1 MTTPHL
7 PPLPR
12 PRPHGLQLILR
23 PLVEFLHTEAAG
35 GIVLLVATVAALV
48 WANSPWAE
56 AYQHLWHT
64 PVGVEVGR
72 WSMKHPLEWWIN
84 DGLMVLFF
92 FVVGL
97 EIKRELVAGELREPR
112 KAALP
117 AAAALG
123 GMLVPALVYFAL
135 QHGRPGE
142 RGWGVPMA
150 TDIAFAVGV
159 LALLPRVPAGLKI
172 LLLSLAIVDDIGAVL
187 VIGIFYSSDISLVA
201 LAWAGGGLLA
211 IIAARLARVRVL
223 GLYAAVAVFVWLA
236 LTQSGIH
243 PTLAGVALGL
253 LTPSRSLVGKSRLLE
268 ILEVVA
274 VRLRAR
280 EDDSLDGL
288 ADEVNTLVKYGRR
301 TMPLLD
307 RLQSALHPWVAFA
320 IMPLFA
326 LANAGVVI
334 DTSELTSPV
343 SLAVAAGLLLGKP
356 IGVVLFS
363 LAAVRLGVA
372 QLPTGVTLGRLVGIG
387 FLAGIGFTMSLFI
400 AALGLKGDLLT
411 AGKVGT
417 LIGSV
422 GSAALGVVV
431 LILTLPRR
439 ATGD

>member
-1 MTTPHL
+1 MTTPQVPL
-7 PPLPR
+7 LPR

-35 GIVLLVATVAALV
+35 GIVLLVATVAALIWV
-48 WANSPWAE
+48 NSPWAE

-64 PVGVEVGR
+64 TVGVEVGR
-72 WSMKHPLEWWIN
+72 WSLKHPLEWWIN

-150 TDIAFAVGV
+150 TDIAFAIGV

-187 VIGIFYSSDISLVA
+187 VIGVFYSSDISFVA

-211 IIAARLARVRVL
+211 IVAARLARIRVL
-223 GLYAAVAVFVWLA
+223 GLYAAIAVFVWLA

-268 ILEVVA
+268 ILEVVS

-280 EDDSLDGL
+280 EDDSL
-288 ADEVNTLVKYGRR
+288 AEEVNTLVKYGRR

-334 DTSELTSPV
+334 DMRELASPV

-372 QLPTGVTLGRLVGIG
+372 QMPTGVTFGRLCGIG

-431 LILTLPRR
+431 LMLTLPRR
-439 ATGD
+439 DAGD

>member
-1 MTTPHL
+1 MTTPQVPL
-7 PPLPR
+7 LPR

-35 GIVLLVATVAALV
+35 GIVLLVATVAALIWV
-48 WANSPWAE
+48 NSPWAE

-64 PVGVEVGR
+64 TVGVEVGR
-72 WSMKHPLEWWIN
+72 WSLKHPLEWWIN

-150 TDIAFAVGV
+150 TDIAFAIGV

-187 VIGIFYSSDISLVA
+187 VIGIFYSSDISFVA

-211 IIAARLARVRVL
+211 IVGARLARIRVL
-223 GLYAAVAVFVWLA
+223 GLYAAIAVFVWLA

-268 ILEVVA
+268 ILEVVS

-280 EDDSLDGL
+280 EDDSL
-288 ADEVNTLVKYGRR
+288 AEEVNTLVKYGRR

-334 DTSELTSPV
+334 DMRELASPV

-372 QLPTGVTLGRLVGIG
+372 QMPTGVTFGRLCGIG

-431 LILTLPRR
+431 LMLTLPRR
-439 ATGD
+439 DAGD

>member
-1 MTTPHL
+1 MTTPQVPL
-7 PPLPR
+7 LPR

-35 GIVLLVATVAALV
+35 GIVLLVATVAALI

-56 AYQHLWHT
+56 AHQHLWHT
-64 PVGVEVGR
+64 TVGVEVGR

-187 VIGIFYSSDISLVA
+187 VIGIFYSSDISFVA

-211 IIAARLARVRVL
+211 IVGARLARIRVL

-253 LTPSRSLVGKSRLLE
+253 LTPSRSLVGKARLLE
-268 ILEVVA
+268 ILEVVS

-280 EDDSLDGL
+280 EDDSL
-288 ADEVNTLVKYGRR
+288 AEEVNTLVKYGRR

-334 DTSELTSPV
+334 DMRELASPV
-343 SLAVAAGLLLGKP
+343 SLAVAAGLLFGKP

-372 QLPTGVTLGRLVGIG
+372 QMPTGVTFGRLVGIG

-431 LILTLPRR
+431 LILTLPKR

>member
-1 MTTPHL
+1 MATS
-7 PPLPR
+7 R
-12 PRPHGLQLILR
+12 PRGLQLILR

-35 GIVLLVATVAALV
+35 GIVLLVATVVALV

-56 AYQHLWHT
+56 AYHHLWHT
-64 PVGVEVGR
+64 PIGVEVGTL
-72 WSMKHPLEWWIN
+72 SLKHPLEWWIN

-123 GMLVPALVYFAL
+123 GMLVPALVYYAL
-135 QHGRPGE
+135 QRGSPGE

-187 VIGIFYSSDISLVA
+187 VIGIFYSSDLSFVA
-201 LAWAGGGLLA
+201 LAWAIGGLLA
-211 IIAARLARVRVL
+211 VVALRLARIRIL
-223 GLYAAVAVFVWLA
+223 GIYATVAGFVWLA
-236 LTQSGIH
+236 LTQSGVH

-253 LTPSRSLVGKSRLLE
+253 LTPAKSLVGKSRLLE
-268 ILEVVA
+268 ILDVVSL
-274 VRLRAR
+274 RLRAR
-280 EDDSLDGL
+280 DDDSLEGL
-288 ADEVNTLVKYGRR
+288 GDEVNTLVKYGRR
-301 TMPLLD
+301 TVPLLD
-307 RLQSALHPWVAFA
+307 RLQSALHPWVAFV

-334 DTSELTSPV
+334 DAGELTSPV

-356 IGVVLFS
+356 IGIVLFS
-363 LAAVRLGVA
+363 LVAVRMGMA
-372 QLPTGVTLGRLVGIG
+372 QMAAGVTFGRLCGVG
-387 FLAGIGFTMSLFI
+387 FLGGIGFTMSLFI
-400 AALGLKGDLLT
+400 AALGLKGDLLA
-411 AGKVGT
+411 AGKIGT
-417 LIGSV
+417 LIGSL
-422 GSAALGVVV
+422 GSAAIGVVV
-431 LILTLPRR
+431 LMLTLPKRE
-439 ATGD
+439 ADT